1 MNIIMFSVG
10 LIEIQK
16 RLAITK
22 NKHAELENLT
32 DTIYVENITRTIVRA
47 RVKNVLNLS
56 LIMDVTISRIFIFN
70 ECTCLQASSVIAL
83 ESISKLMGKQHC
95 VHWLRKPSQ
104 RGLTSTE
111 KQALTHLCNIT
122 SKLLRTQWRQPSR
135 PKHVG

>member
-1 MNIIMFSVG
+1 MNIIMFSID

-22 NKHAELENLT
+22 NKHAPELENLT
-32 DTIYVENITRTIVRA
+32 DIIYVENITRTIVRA

-95 VHWLRKPSQ
+95 AHWLHKPSQ

-111 KQALTHLCNIT
+111 KQALTHLCNRL
-122 SKLLRTQWRQPSR
+122 SPASC
-135 PKHVG
+135 